1 MNVRLGSA
9 TTIPLADC
17 GEILAVADVAAA
29 DSRSRSAVAS
39 EVTDQER
46 RLPLAVSVWSALQPA
61 AYYRQ
66 CRHYCRRRTYST
78 EIQLLAHC

>member
-29 DSRSRSAVAS
+29 DTV
-39 EVTDQER
+39 
-46 RLPLAVSVWSALQPA
+46 PGPP
-61 AYYRQ
+61 
-66 CRHYCRRRTYST
+66 
-78 EIQLLAHC
+78 

>member
-29 DSRSRSAVAS
+29 DSRSGSALAS

-46 RLPLAVSVWSALQPA
+46 RLPLGGQCMVGLA
-61 AYYRQ
+61 AS
-66 CRHYCRRRTYST
+66 CLLSEMPTLLSSYSK

>member
-29 DSRSRSAVAS
+29 DSPGFGLLPMVLPALFSSK
-39 EVTDQER
+39 
-46 RLPLAVSVWSALQPA
+46 RLSP
-61 AYYRQ
+61 R
-66 CRHYCRRRTYST
+66 
-78 EIQLLAHC
+78 